1 MAPAPLLY
9 AARPSDLDLAA
20 EIDDDAEARYGEHG
34 VSFGHTADHP
44 FVVAE
49 HAWWTEAAVT
59 GRLVFAADPAAP
71 DHPLGFCAYGFLD
84 GEPYLDQLSVRHA
97 AQHRGLGRALL
108 AHTVDWA
115 ATHPARCLWLTT
127 YAHLPFNRPFYE
139 AQGFTVV
146 APPHRP
152 ELTATLA
159 EQRRHL
165 PFPEQRIA
173 MRIDLGARLTPR

>member
-1 MAPAPLLY
+1 MAPAPLLH
-9 AARPSDLDLAA
+9 AGTDVDLAA

-34 VSFGHTADHP
+34 VSFDHAADHP

-49 HAWWTEAAVT
+49 LAWWRAAAAA
-59 GRLVFAADPAAP
+59 GRLVFAADAAAP
-71 DHPLGFCAYGFLD
+71 GTALGFCAYGFLD

-108 AHTVDWA
+108 AHALAWA
-115 ATHPARCLWLTT
+115 ATDPARCLWLTT
-127 YAHLPFNRPFYE
+127 YAPRPFNRPFYE
-139 AQGFTVV
+139 AQGVTVV

-152 ELTATLA
+152 ELAATLA

-165 PFPEQRIA
+165 PFPDQRLA
-173 MRIDLGARLTPR
+173 MRAGLRPR